1 MEEEG
6 ANEEMSDLWV
16 HFFSHQLSA
25 EVTIYAVMTHF
36 NVLAQLKRTND
47 SV

>member
-1 MEEEG
+1 MEQER

-16 HFFSHQLSA
+16 HFFSHQIRA
-25 EVTIYAVMTHF
+25 EVIIYAVMTHF
-36 NVLAQLKRTND
+36 NVLVQLKHTND